1 LRIARWLGRLPARLR
16 YHYERS
22 HVYEQAVEEEI
33 AIMDGALNDRSVII
47 TGAAGGI
54 GRAAAVLFA
63 RAGARLTLADREA
76 ARGRE
81 TLDLVLGS
89 GGVAQFLA
97 GDISSERFVEDVVAS
112 AVRSY
117 GRLDCAFNNAG
128 IISDLAE
135 PVSNY
140 TLAEWDRVIRINLT
154 SMFLCMK
161 HETRT
166 MLQNGGG
173 AIVNTSSAL
182 GQVGQYNMPAYCAS
196 KAGVLGLTRA
206 TALDYATKNIR
217 VNAIMPGV
225 IETPMTKDGVFK
237 IPGLEEI
244 LLAQHP
250 IGRFGRPEEVASAA
264 LFLCSDAAS
273 FVTGHA
279 LAVDGANMAI

>member
-1 LRIARWLGRLPARLR
+1 MA
-16 YHYERS
+16 
-22 HVYEQAVEEEI
+22 
-33 AIMDGALNDRSVII
+33 GALADRSAII

-54 GRAAAVLFA
+54 GRAAALVFA
-63 RAGARLTLADREA
+63 REGARLTLTDRDA
-76 ARGRE
+76 GRGQE
-81 TLDLVLGS
+81 TLDLVRKA
-89 GGVAQFLA
+89 GGTANFLA
-97 GDISSERFVEDVVAS
+97 GDISSEPFVEEVVAS
-112 AVRSY
+112 AVQTY

-135 PVSNY
+135 PVGNY
-140 TLAEWDRVIRINLT
+140 SLAEWDRVLRINLT

-161 HETRT
+161 YETSAMLRT
-166 MLQNGGG
+166 GGG
-173 AIVNTSSAL
+173 AIVNTFSAL

-225 IETPMTKDGVFK
+225 IETPMTKEGVFVK
-237 IPGLEEI
+237 MPGLEEI

-273 FVTGHA
+273 YITGHA

>member
-1 LRIARWLGRLPARLR
+1 
-16 YHYERS
+16 
-22 HVYEQAVEEEI
+22 
-33 AIMDGALNDRSVII
+33 MDGALKDRSAII

-63 RAGARLTLADREA
+63 QAGARLTLADRDT
-76 ARGRE
+76 ARGGE
-81 TLDLVLGS
+81 TLDLVRGA
-89 GGVAQFLA
+89 GGTAQFLA
-97 GDISSERFVEDVVAS
+97 GDLTSEPFVEDVVAS
-112 AVRSY
+112 ALRSY

-128 IISDLAE
+128 VISDMAE

-140 TLAEWDRVIRINLT
+140 TLAEWERVIRINLT

-161 HETRT
+161 HETRA
-166 MLQNGGG
+166 MLQTGGG

-225 IETPMTKDGVFK
+225 IETPMTKEGVFK

-264 LFLCSDAAS
+264 LFLCSDASS

>member
-1 LRIARWLGRLPARLR
+1 MTVEGTLTN
-16 YHYERS
+16 RS
-22 HVYEQAVEEEI
+22 A
-33 AIMDGALNDRSVII
+33 II

-54 GRAAAVLFA
+54 GRAAALLFA
-63 RAGARLTLADREA
+63 TAGARLTLTDRDA
-76 ARGRE
+76 SRGRE
-81 TLDLVLGS
+81 TLDKVLAAGGS
-89 GGVAQFLA
+89 AQFLS
-97 GDISSERFVEDVVAS
+97 GHISSELFVEHVIGSVVDT
-112 AVRSY
+112 Y

-135 PVSNY
+135 PVGNFS
-140 TLAEWDRVIRINLT
+140 LAEWDRVIRINLT
-154 SMFLCMK
+154 SVFLCMK
-161 HETRT
+161 YETRA
-166 MLQNGGG
+166 MLQSGGG

-225 IETPMTKDGVFK
+225 IETPMTKEGVFVK
-237 IPGLEEI
+237 VPGFEDI

-250 IGRFGRPEEVASAA
+250 IGRFGQPEEVANVV
-264 LFLCSDAAS
+264 LFLCSGAAS
-273 FVTGHA
+273 YVTGHA

>member
-1 LRIARWLGRLPARLR
+1 
-16 YHYERS
+16 
-22 HVYEQAVEEEI
+22 
-33 AIMDGALNDRSVII
+33 MNGALNDRSVII

-63 RAGARLTLADREA
+63 KAGARLTLADRDA

-81 TLDLVLGS
+81 TLDLVRGA
-89 GGVAQFLA
+89 GGTAQFLA
-97 GDISSERFVEDVVAS
+97 GDISSEPFVEDVVAG
-112 AVRSY
+112 AVRAY

-140 TLAEWDRVIRINLT
+140 TLAEWDRVLRINLT

-166 MLQNGGG
+166 MLQTGGG

-225 IETPMTKDGVFK
+225 IETPMTRGGVFK

>member
-1 LRIARWLGRLPARLR
+1 
-16 YHYERS
+16 
-22 HVYEQAVEEEI
+22 
-33 AIMDGALNDRSVII
+33 MDGALKDRSAII

-63 RAGARLTLADREA
+63 KAGARLTLADRDA

-81 TLDLVLGS
+81 TLDLVRGA
-89 GGVAQFLA
+89 GGAAQFLA
-97 GDISSERFVEDVVAS
+97 GDISSEPFVEDVVAS
-112 AVRSY
+112 SVRSY

-166 MLQNGGG
+166 MLQTGGG

-225 IETPMTKDGVFK
+225 IETPMTKEGVFK

-250 IGRFGRPEEVASAA
+250 IGRFGRPEEVANAA
-264 LFLCSDAAS
+264 LFLCSDASS

>member
-1 LRIARWLGRLPARLR
+1 MA
-16 YHYERS
+16 
-22 HVYEQAVEEEI
+22 
-33 AIMDGALNDRSVII
+33 GALADRSAII

-54 GRAAAVLFA
+54 GRAAALVFA
-63 RAGARLTLADREA
+63 REGARLTLTDRDA
-76 ARGRE
+76 GRGQE
-81 TLDLVLGS
+81 TLDLVRKA
-89 GGVAQFLA
+89 GGTANFLA
-97 GDISSERFVEDVVAS
+97 GDISSEPFVEEVVAS
-112 AVRSY
+112 AVQTY

-135 PVSNY
+135 PVGNY
-140 TLAEWDRVIRINLT
+140 SLAEWDRVLRINLT

-161 HETRT
+161 YETSAMLRT
-166 MLQNGGG
+166 GGG

-225 IETPMTKDGVFK
+225 IETPMTKEGVFVK
-237 IPGLEEI
+237 MPGLEEI

-273 FVTGHA
+273 YIPGHA

>member
-1 LRIARWLGRLPARLR
+1 MA
-16 YHYERS
+16 
-22 HVYEQAVEEEI
+22 
-33 AIMDGALNDRSVII
+33 GALADRSVII

-54 GRAAAVLFA
+54 GRAAALLFA
-63 RAGARLTLADREA
+63 REGARLTLTDRDA
-76 ARGRE
+76 GRGQE
-81 TLDLVLGS
+81 TLDLVRKA
-89 GGVAQFLA
+89 GGVANFLA
-97 GDISSERFVEDVVAS
+97 GDISSEPFVEEVVAS
-112 AVRSY
+112 AVQAY
-117 GRLDCAFNNAG
+117 DRLDCAFNNAG
-128 IISDLAE
+128 VISELAE
-135 PVSNY
+135 PVGNY
-140 TLAEWDRVIRINLT
+140 TLAEWDRVLRINLT

-161 HETRT
+161 YETSAMLRT
-166 MLQNGGG
+166 GGG

-225 IETPMTKDGVFK
+225 IETPMTKEGVFVK
-237 IPGLEEI
+237 VPGLEEI

-250 IGRFGRPEEVASAA
+250 IGRFGRPEEVAGAA

-273 FVTGHA
+273 YVTGHA

>member
-1 LRIARWLGRLPARLR
+1 
-16 YHYERS
+16 
-22 HVYEQAVEEEI
+22 
-33 AIMDGALNDRSVII
+33 MDGALNDRSVII

-250 IGRFGRPEEVASAA
+250 IGRFGRSEEVASAA